1 MAKQVLDIR
10 AGKGMTTSQ
19 SNEFLCNANGGERL
33 KRWSGNYDSTR
44 EHLNFEIKK
53 GGVICEVD
61 KKTSVPKRIKML
73 LEERKIWDPNRGRDP
88 PFFRTVANIILGGS
102 RNQMHRL
109 AFGDQVVNLKKGADN
124 SNIVRHPEIEEW
136 AKDMYKFVCE
146 RFGEQNIASFI
157 VHLDE
162 TNPHVHCTM
171 LPITENNKF
180 SWKSYFGELKTDG
193 LRIYSSLHND
203 IAKINQKYGLER
215 GDRISETGARHRS
228 TEEYHAEL
236 REKLMSEN
244 EQLSQTIEGQQT
256 AIREQ
261 RATLSGLEK
270 DIKHATARFKAL
282 QTMIAN
288 LESKKNRL
296 LGEVEQLKRDHDSG
310 KISAE
315 EAKIRFDRIQKELE
329 EVDEKIADKT
339 QNFILQ
345 SYSLPSCKPRPSR
358 LRESLKRYRRSFR
371 RKCLCSARPPLRKCS
386 KWGI

>member
-1 MAKQVLDIR
+1 MEVMAKQVLDIR
-10 AGKGMTTSQ
+10 TGKGMTTSQ
-19 SNEFLCNANGGERL
+19 SNEFLRNANGGERL

-102 RNQMHRL
+102 RDQMHRL
-109 AFGDQVVNLKKGADN
+109 AFGDQAVNLKKGADN

-162 TNPHVHCTM
+162 TNPHVVCTL
-171 LPITENNKF
+171 LPFTENNKF

-244 EQLSQTIEGQQT
+244 DQLSQTIEG
-256 AIREQ
+256 
-261 RATLSGLEK
+261 
-270 DIKHATARFKAL
+270 
-282 QTMIAN
+282 
-288 LESKKNRL
+288 
-296 LGEVEQLKRDHDSG
+296 
-310 KISAE
+310 
-315 EAKIRFDRIQKELE
+315 
-329 EVDEKIADKT
+329 
-339 QNFILQ
+339 
-345 SYSLPSCKPRPSR
+345 
-358 LRESLKRYRRSFR
+358 
-371 RKCLCSARPPLRKCS
+371 
-386 KWGI
+386 